1 MARLLRS
8 GVKRKF
14 HAPFCS
20 GGRGREAPPYRNWAA
35 QNPHNLSIEVNATLP
50 LRLFKQAFLSEYF
63 SYAVLGGISI
73 DKLFLFSQT
82 MLGAAQVID
91 KLNSFEATSVGRSL
105 YVRDCCKVGGLQK
118 AARLG

>member
-1 MARLLRS
+1 VYQQSQKAAIQR
-8 GVKRKF
+8 
-14 HAPFCS
+14 APIGAVGSSEC
-20 GGRGREAPPYRNWAA
+20 WAA

-50 LRLFKQAFLSEYF
+50 LRLFKQAFLSGYF

-82 MLGAAQVID
+82 MPGAAQVID